1 MKFDRPPETLNKNVV
16 VGTPVTVHADHHLR
30 LLQGAHERIGREMA
44 DLGTVE
50 NLRASAVHR
59 IPMNPFI
66 STTALLYFALI
77 SFSRMGGGAVS
88 PLVVTDNIG
97 GAFRCGAL

>member
-1 MKFDRPPETLNKNVV
+1 MDRRVKIDQEELV
-16 VGTPVTVHADHHLR
+16 
-30 LLQGAHERIGREMA
+30 
-44 DLGTVE
+44 
-50 NLRASAVHR
+50 
-59 IPMNPFI
+59 